1 MSVHNKVSLR
11 NNTPNNVTALL
22 WNKKRAFTTCPTK
35 EGEVYKND
43 AVVHAL
49 QEKNTAGIYFV
60 SENCLDQTWAESMQF
75 QYVKCMEC
83 TWIKLKYCMNTNLNS
98 H

>member
-35 EGEVYKND
+35 EEVYKND